1 MDRMS
6 CLILEQE
13 IVASRRRLGHLGA
26 LLLYMLYTVLIWG
39 LPILSHLTSRLVG
52 ATADPTVFIYAI
64 KWWPWALSH
73 HTNPLID
80 HWIWAPTGQFML
92 WVTSV
97 PSISALL
104 WPVTHLAGPVAAYN
118 IAMLVSPLLA
128 AWSMYLLLS
137 LLITRW
143 GWRFWGGIVFGFS
156 SYQIGQMLGHL
167 NLTWVFFLPLL
178 VMLSVKVYQSS
189 ERGRW
194 PSLWISLAFIALAV
208 LLFFTSTEIFTTL
221 TFFSLIFGA
230 VTLMVFR
237 HRFTPSLKFLLKW
250 VTANVGIVFIILL
263 PVVIYLLQHPF
274 YHGAP
279 FNPKTFSTDLLNF
292 VIPTGMT
299 IGGPLTLGIS
309 SHFVGNLYEDGAYL
323 GIPMILLSI
332 IAMKRLWALPWIR
345 ILTYTML
352 IIVVCSL
359 GPVLHVDGNT
369 IMAMPWALMMHVP
382 LIRDAL
388 PARFSLYIS
397 FIATI
402 VAAIG
407 LDRIVGGVLPDD
419 ASKNKSTH
427 LTLLIVAVL
436 APVMLVPNM
445 RLGKG
450 YLWTPYRIPTFF
462 TQPSLYQKYL
472 PKNSTVMIFPYGMF
486 GDAQTM
492 QSSAQF
498 WFKLANGYM
507 GAPPPPYQGPMVEKL
522 FLHNHPPIL
531 PAYPQDMAR
540 LVAQQNVSRV
550 VALDNM
556 APYARRLLIAVP
568 GLTQIYQGHGV
579 VVWSL
584 SQK

>member
-1 MDRMS
+1 MS

-13 IVASRRRLGHLGA
+13 TFASRRRFSHLVA
-26 LLLYMLYTVLIWG
+26 FLLYTLYTVLIWG
-39 LPILSHLTSRLVG
+39 LPILSHLTNRLVG
-52 ATADPTVFIYAI
+52 TTADPTLFIYAI

-73 HTNPLID
+73 HINPLID

-97 PSISALL
+97 PAISAFV

-137 LLITRW
+137 LLVARW
-143 GWRFWGGIVFGFS
+143 GWRFWGGICFGFS

-167 NLTWVFFLPLL
+167 NLTWGFYLPLL
-178 VMLSVKVYQSS
+178 VMLSVKAYQFS
-189 ERGRW
+189 ERGKR
-194 PSLWISLAFIALAV
+194 PSSGVSLAFIALAV

-221 TFFSLIFGA
+221 TFFSVVFGA
-230 VTLMVFR
+230 VTLTVFR
-237 HRFTPSLKFLLKW
+237 RHFTPSLKFLLKW
-250 VTANVGIVFIILL
+250 IIVNVIIVFIILL
-263 PVVIYLLQHPF
+263 PVVSYLLQHPF

-309 SHFVGNLYEDGAYL
+309 SHFVGNFYEDGAYL
-323 GIPMILLSI
+323 GIPMILLI
-332 IAMKRLWALPWIR
+332 GIAMKRLWALPWIR
-345 ILTYTML
+345 ILIYTMS
-352 IIVVCSL
+352 IIAVCSF
-359 GPVLHVDGNT
+359 GPVLHVDGKT
-369 IMAMPWALMMHVP
+369 TVAMPWTLMMHIP

-388 PARFSLYIS
+388 PARFSLYTS

-407 LDRIVGGVLPDD
+407 LDRLVGGLVPDETLT
-419 ASKNKSTH
+419 SKSPH
-427 LTLLIVAVL
+427 LTLLIVAIL
-436 APVMLVPNM
+436 APVMLVPNLQ
-445 RLGKG
+445 LGKG

-462 TQPSLYQKYL
+462 TQPALYQKYL
-472 PKNSTVMIFPYGMF
+472 PERSTVMIFPYGMF

-492 QSSAQF
+492 QSSAHF

-507 GAPPPPYQGPMVEKL
+507 GAPPPPYQGPMVETL
-522 FLHNHPPIL
+522 FFHDHPAIL
-531 PAYPQDMAR
+531 PSYPQDMAW
-540 LVAQQNVSRV
+540 LVARQNVSRV
-550 VALDNM
+550 VALDNL
-556 APYARRLLIAVP
+556 APYARRLLSAVP
-568 GLTQIYQGHGV
+568 DLTRIYHGHGV